1 VASAVNSRRTHFA
14 IMKRGLAVAIQI
26 SAEVVE
32 LADTPSQAAAL
43 LVICKFLIATLV
55 SLNSITY
62 PESRQNS
69 Q

>member
-1 VASAVNSRRTHFA
+1 
-14 IMKRGLAVAIQI
+14 MKRGPAVAIQI

-43 LVICKFLIATLV
+43 LVICKFFMATLV
-55 SLNSITY
+55 SLNSFTY
-62 PESRQNS
+62 VDSPKTS

>member
-1 VASAVNSRRTHFA
+1 
-14 IMKRGLAVAIQI
+14 MKRGPAVAIQI

-55 SLNSITY
+55 MLNSITY
-62 PESRQNS
+62 PVSRKTASKPQ
-69 Q
+69 